1 MYSYWMLSRK
11 ADTHYIGKSKQE
23 KNEHQTCHTPAER
36 KLVFWSD
43 LWPKPPWELG
53 LGQGPSEKCIWKIF
67 YRAILE
73 ILKAEGPLKTKYAIS
88 LVFIG

>member
-1 MYSYWMLSRK
+1 MYKDTSVDVRK
-11 ADTHYIGKSKQE
+11 QGYKGG
-23 KNEHQTCHTPAER
+23 HTPAER

>member
-1 MYSYWMLSRK
+1 MNGFESINARIIVKIVS
-11 ADTHYIGKSKQE
+11 
-23 KNEHQTCHTPAER
+23 NELGLHTPAER

>member
-1 MYSYWMLSRK
+1 M
-11 ADTHYIGKSKQE
+11 KQ
-23 KNEHQTCHTPAER
+23 KPLNENFIVCQHTPAKR